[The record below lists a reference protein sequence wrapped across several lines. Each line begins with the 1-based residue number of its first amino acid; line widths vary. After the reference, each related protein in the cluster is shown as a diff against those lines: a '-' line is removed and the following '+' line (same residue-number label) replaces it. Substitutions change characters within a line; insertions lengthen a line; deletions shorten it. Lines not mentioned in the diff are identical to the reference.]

1 MLPDAAQDT
10 VRQELSKANPAG
22 VGHLRGPT
30 GLAAPPRTVLRVG
43 WPTAGHPGEQPEMD
57 DVEVGRRVTSLVAV
71 LARMND
77 KVSKRDLD
85 ALQEC
90 LRLAESVPGLCE
102 GLVQVRLAKAEAG
115 PRSWCRLEGRPHRA
129 LPRPRPAHTGT
140 RQPDKPLRVGHKP
153 FTTQAFLGEP
163 GVGCR
168 ARQHRT
174 VPDTVPGPSAG
185 CRACRVGVG

>member
-1 MLPDAAQDT
+1 
-10 VRQELSKANPAG
+10 
-22 VGHLRGPT
+22 
-30 GLAAPPRTVLRVG
+30 
-43 WPTAGHPGEQPEMD
+43 MD
-57 DVEVGRRVTSLVAV
+57 DVEMVQQVKSLVAM
-71 LARMND
+71 LARMNG

-115 PRSWCRLEGRPHRA
+115 PRSWCRREGRPRRA
-129 LPRPRPAHTGT
+129 LPCRPPAHPRT
-140 RQPDKPLRVGHKP
+140 RQPDKPLVVGHKP
-153 FTTQAFLGEP
+153 FTTKVFLGEP

-168 ARQHRT
+168 SRHHPT
-174 VPDTVPGPSAG
+174 GPDTLPSPPAG